1 MGTTGGKNN
10 FWRGWDLY
18 LDDQNFINLRLV
30 SALPGNLIHI
40 KSKDSILKNN
50 WTHLSFSYD
59 GLGKADGTNL
69 FVNGSKIKNL
79 LIRMQWY
86 FHVPSKTLICNI
98 KKPLLD
104 EEGNKM
110 GAPQGHRTHSTALCK
125 R

>member
-18 LDDQNFINLRLV
+18 LDDQNFINFRLV

-59 GLGKADGTNL
+59 GLGKANGANL
-69 FVNGSKIKNL
+69 FVNGSKIKNQVL
-79 LIRMQWY
+79 VNNLY
-86 FHVPSKTLICNI
+86 KTI
-98 KKPLLD
+98 KPVSSSGVKL
-104 EEGNKM
+104 E
-110 GAPQGHRTHSTALCK
+110 K
-125 R
+125 RELKIGISNDGSSGDNML